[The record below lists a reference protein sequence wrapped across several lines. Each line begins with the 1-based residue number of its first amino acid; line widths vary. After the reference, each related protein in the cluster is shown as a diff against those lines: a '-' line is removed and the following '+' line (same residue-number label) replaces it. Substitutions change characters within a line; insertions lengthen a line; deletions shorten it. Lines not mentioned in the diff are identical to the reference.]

1 MVINRKSEARN
12 RAFRFLTRK
21 RIDLPGPSYCLLS
34 ARPVN
39 ANSISIVPRA
49 TSTHRD
55 GKPAKNLSVDSNHY
69 LSSQPLKFARFEDV
83 RPYPDDWLLVQR
95 CVAGDCGAQK
105 RLRAVLDQFVRGC
118 LLSRGASHTEADDI
132 VADISSESL
141 ARSET
146 DVCLLG
152 QYQGKCLLK
161 NWLARVATNRWIDFK
176 RREAFLVQLSF
187 AEDEVSASPV
197 ERIASQEA
205 GNVEVFLLTILRNCL
220 QSALVSCTAE
230 ELLMMRLVYL
240 EDVFQ
245 SEIGKMWGWHGSK
258 VSRRLRE
265 TMRRIESRTLSRLN
279 AIDPWLTISWDDILK
294 MSDLSTV
301 QFL

>member
-1 MVINRKSEARN
+1 M
-12 RAFRFLTRK
+12 
-21 RIDLPGPSYCLLS
+21 
-34 ARPVN
+34 
-39 ANSISIVPRA
+39 
-49 TSTHRD
+49 
-55 GKPAKNLSVDSNHY
+55 
-69 LSSQPLKFARFEDV
+69 
-83 RPYPDDWLLVQR
+83 QR

-105 RLRAVLDQFVRGC
+105 RLWTVLDQYVRGC
-118 LLSRGASHTEADDI
+118 LISRGASHTEADDI

-146 DVCLLG
+146 DFCLLG

-176 RREAFLVQLSF
+176 RREAFLVQFSF

-197 ERIASQEA
+197 ERIPSQEA
-205 GNVEVFLLTILRNCL
+205 GNVEEFLLTILRTCL

-240 EDVFQ
+240 EDIFQ

-265 TMRRIESRTLSRLN
+265 TMRRIESRTLSQLN

-294 MSDLSTV
+294 MSELSTV

>member
-1 MVINRKSEARN
+1 
-12 RAFRFLTRK
+12 
-21 RIDLPGPSYCLLS
+21 
-34 ARPVN
+34 VN
-39 ANSISIVPRA
+39 ANTISIVPDA
-49 TSTHRD
+49 SSTHRD
-55 GKPAKNLSVDSNHY
+55 RKTAENLPVNSNHNLSSP
-69 LSSQPLKFARFEDV
+69 PLKSARLEEV

-105 RLRAVLDQFVRGC
+105 RLRAILDQFVRGC

-141 ARSET
+141 PQGET
-146 DVCLLG
+146 DFCLLG
-152 QYQGKCLLK
+152 RYHGKCLLK
-161 NWLARVATNRWIDFK
+161 NWLVRVATNRWIDFK
-176 RREAFLVQLSF
+176 RREAFIVQLSF

-197 ERIASQEA
+197 ERIPSQEP
-205 GNVEVFLLTILRNCL
+205 GNVEEFLLTLLRTSL

-230 ELLMMRLVYL
+230 ELLMLRLVYL
-240 EDVFQ
+240 EDIFQ
-245 SEIGKMWGWHGSK
+245 SEIGTIWGWHGSK

-265 TMRRIESRTLSRLN
+265 TMRQIESRTLSRLN
-279 AIDPWLTISWDDILK
+279 AVDPWLMISWDDILK